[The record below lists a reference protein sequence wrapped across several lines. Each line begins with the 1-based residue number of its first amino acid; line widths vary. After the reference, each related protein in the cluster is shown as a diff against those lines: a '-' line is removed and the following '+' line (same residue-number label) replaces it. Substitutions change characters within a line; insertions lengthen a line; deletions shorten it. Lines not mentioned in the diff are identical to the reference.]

1 VGAVFS
7 HVVRGLTIG
16 LVGSTAYIMAKKG
29 KEVELPAQTVL
40 LVRLDSNVSVP
51 TASAVTPYGSSRR

>member
-1 VGAVFS
+1 
-7 HVVRGLTIG
+7 VVRGLTIG

-29 KEVELPAQTVL
+29 KEVELPAQTAL

-51 TASAVTPYGSSRR
+51 TASAATPYGSSRR